1 MQKLHFSDPAPLL
14 QLITQYMDGPLRYAN
29 FLLHFPKSCKMTVIR
44 ILVVDQASI
53 VWETIVED
61 LFSLIELNILL
72 KKILALNIKK
82 LPNETSKAAILAF
95 YVSN

>member
-1 MQKLHFSDPAPLL
+1 
-14 QLITQYMDGPLRYAN
+14 
-29 FLLHFPKSCKMTVIR
+29 
-44 ILVVDQASI
+44 VDQASI